1 MDLEQRLDDSAPA
14 DALALAGASAGLES
28 SFHVLSD
35 VARLLVSESE
45 LDTTLEAVAEGLNGL
60 VPHDTITIYEAD
72 VAHLTL
78 RPVYVRDEKDAE
90 QIFLDTDVPFGQGIT
105 GYAAEHQEAQFV
117 NDADRDDRA
126 LQIPGTDDDEES
138 MLSLPMVAGGALKG
152 VLNLYR
158 LGRGN
163 DFSVEEFELAKRF
176 AELAGLAIDNAQI
189 RQQLREELVADP
201 LTGLPNHRRFQEL
214 LDRELSESVA
224 NGRPLS
230 LISIDIDDFKLIN
243 EREGHERGD
252 AILKALAGMVREQV
266 RPEDGVCRIGG
277 EEFAI
282 LLPATTLLEAGPI
295 AEQLRLF
302 LAADPVEGT
311 DVTVSMGLVE
321 YPKHAS
327 NPRDLESNVQ
337 LALLQAKAGGKNRVA
352 TYSEVEWSGVRA
364 VPRHE
369 FRMVAHLKLLQSL
382 SSKLNQLLDVR
393 QIGETVF
400 TEIHSLIPYHNC
412 RVNLLDVDGETL
424 SPIAFGGE
432 LLEYQGESEEVL
444 VTKVGEGITGRVA
457 ETGES
462 IYAADAAQCE
472 FAVMV
477 PGTPDIDESIL
488 AVPMKYDGRV
498 TGVIVLSKLGLN
510 QFDIDDLTL
519 LESVATHAAVAF
531 ENARLFEEERQSA
544 ETANALLRVS
554 KSLTRRS
561 QPHQVMWEVVASLS
575 DLIGQPLVSAW
586 LRDSDGTFRSQA
598 LVGYTEEEAEG
609 IQSMEVSGELGDRY
623 LLSTE
628 DPFYIP
634 AEVIAQMPLE
644 LRVAPREGPALV
656 APIRWN
662 PDGLGALVVEGEGPG
677 ATFSSRDIRLAR
689 GVADLA
695 SLALGNAQ
703 RFVDLENAFM
713 ETIEVLANAL
723 EAKDEY
729 TSGHARMVAEMAMSV
744 GAEMGMA
751 GAELH
756 TLELAGLFHDIGK
769 IGVPSEITR
778 KPAPLSD
785 EEMELMM
792 KHPEIGERIIAP
804 VAFLQAL
811 RPIIAAC
818 HERWDGK
825 GYPSGM
831 AGENVPLA
839 ARIIFV
845 CDAFHAMTSDR
856 PYRAAMPQDEAI
868 RRLLEAAG
876 TQFDPEI
883 VRVFVDLHGRDLI
896 HSH

>member
-1 MDLEQRLDDSAPA
+1 VDLEQRLDESAF
-14 DALALAGASAGLES
+14 ALGGAVAARGMES

-35 VARLLVSESE
+35 VARLLVSESD
-45 LDTTLEAVAEGLNGL
+45 LDRMLEAVADGLNGL

-72 VAHLTL
+72 TSRRSL
-78 RPVYVRDEKDAE
+78 RPVYVRDEKDGE
-90 QIFLDTDVPFGQGIT
+90 QILLDTDVPFGQGIT
-105 GYAAEHQEAQFV
+105 GHAAEHQEAQLV
-117 NDADRDDRA
+117 NDADLDARA
-126 LQIPGTDDDEES
+126 LQIPGTDEDEES
-138 MLSLPMVAGGALKG
+138 MLSLPMVASGGLKG

-158 LGRGN
+158 VGRGN

-176 AELAGLAIDNAQI
+176 AELAALAIDNAQI
-189 RQQLREELVADP
+189 RQQLQEELVADP

-214 LDRELSESVA
+214 LDQELGDSA
-224 NGRPLS
+224 AKGRSLS
-230 LISIDIDDFKLIN
+230 LISIDIDDFKTIN
-243 EREGHERGD
+243 ERDGHGRGD
-252 AILKALAGMVREQV
+252 AILKSLAGIVREQI
-266 RPEDGVCRIGG
+266 RPEDSVCRIGG

-282 LLPATTLLEAGPI
+282 LLPGTTLLEAGPI
-295 AEQLRLF
+295 AEQLRLRI
-302 LAADPVEGT
+302 AADPME
-311 DVTVSMGLVE
+311 DREVTVSAGLVE

-327 NPRDLESNVQ
+327 NARDLEANVQ

-412 RVNLLDVDGETL
+412 RVNLLEPDGETL
-424 SPIAFGGE
+424 RPIAFGGE
-432 LLEYQGESEEVL
+432 LLEYQGENEEVL
-444 VTKVGEGITGRVA
+444 LTKVGEGITGRVA

-472 FAVMV
+472 FAVLI

-510 QFDIDDLTL
+510 QFGIDDLTL

-531 ENARLFEEERQSA
+531 ENARLFEDERQSA

-575 DLIGQPLVSAW
+575 DLLGQPLVSAW
-586 LRDSDGTFRSQA
+586 LRDSDGVFRSQA
-598 LVGYTEEEAEG
+598 LVGYTEEEADG
-609 IQSMEVSGELGDRY
+609 IESMEVAGDLGERY

-628 DPFYIP
+628 DPFFIP

-644 LRVAPREGPALV
+644 FRVAPKDGPVLV

-662 PDGLGALVVEGEGPG
+662 PDGLGALVVEGENPG

-729 TSGHARMVAEMAMSV
+729 THGHARMVAEMAMSV
-744 GAEMGMA
+744 GAEMGI
-751 GAELH
+751 GGEELH

-769 IGVPSEITR
+769 IGVPSEIIT
-778 KPAPLSD
+778 KPAPLTE
-785 EEMELMM
+785 EEMELM
-792 KHPEIGERIIAP
+792 KQHPEIGERILAP

-831 AGENVPLA
+831 AGEDVPLA

-856 PYRAAMPQDEAI
+856 PYRAAMPHDEAI

-883 VRVFVDLHGRDLI
+883 VRVFVDLHARDLI
-896 HSH
+896 HVH

>member
-1 MDLEQRLDDSAPA
+1 MGRFRALSGGRWVDLEQRLNDSAPA

-224 NGRPLS
+224 KGRPLS

-412 RVNLLDVDGETL
+412 RVNLLEPDGETL
-424 SPIAFGGE
+424 RPIAFGGE
-432 LLEYQGESEEVL
+432 LLEYQGENEEVL

-472 FAVMV
+472 FAVMI

-554 KSLTRRS
+554 QALTRRS
-561 QPHQVMWEVVASLS
+561 DVQGVLDALVGSCS
-575 DLIGQPLVSAW
+575 DLLDGVRVSAW
-586 LRDSDGTFRSQA
+586 MRERDGTFRCA
-598 LVGYTEEEAEG
+598 AEAG
-609 IQSMEVSGELGDRY
+609 HPVEVVKGLLTAEVPAEDASRY
-623 LLSTE
+623 LLSLEEPFFVPEESVTE
-628 DPFYIP
+628 AAGRFGVA
-634 AEVIAQMPLE
+634 AEP
-644 LRVAPREGPALV
+644 GPTLV
-656 APIRWN
+656 APIRWD
-662 PDGLGALVVEGEGPG
+662 PDGMAAIV
-677 ATFSSRDIRLAR
+677 AT
-689 GVADLA
+689 G
-695 SLALGNAQ
+695 
-703 RFVDLENAFM
+703 
-713 ETIEVLANAL
+713 
-723 EAKDEY
+723 
-729 TSGHARMVAEMAMSV
+729 
-744 GAEMGMA
+744 
-751 GAELH
+751 
-756 TLELAGLFHDIGK
+756 
-769 IGVPSEITR
+769 
-778 KPAPLSD
+778 
-785 EEMELMM
+785 
-792 KHPEIGERIIAP
+792 
-804 VAFLQAL
+804 
-811 RPIIAAC
+811 
-818 HERWDGK
+818 
-825 GYPSGM
+825 PSG
-831 AGENVPLA
+831 
-839 ARIIFV
+839 
-845 CDAFHAMTSDR
+845 
-856 PYRAAMPQDEAI
+856 
-868 RRLLEAAG
+868 
-876 TQFDPEI
+876 
-883 VRVFVDLHGRDLI
+883 
-896 HSH
+896 